1 MTRRDFHEHM
11 LSTLFAPIASL
22 LADPSVS
29 EIMVNGPSQVYLER
43 RGRIERTELC
53 FASAEALLAAL
64 RNVAQF
70 VGRPFDPA
78 HPVLEGRLPD
88 GSRLQAV
95 APPAAPEGPMVSIRR
110 FSRTP
115 LTLDDLLAAGALDEP
130 TAAEIGAAIA
140 GKQNILIAGGTG
152 SGKTSLLNALSALIP
167 SDERVVVIEDS
178 QELSLQ
184 REHVVHLEAQPGDAQ
199 GRGQVTIRDLFKATL
214 RLRPDRIVVGELR
227 GAEALELISAT
238 TSGHGGCLSTLHAA
252 HPRDALARLE
262 TLAMMSDVRLPLP
275 ALRSRIASGID
286 LVVQVERNRS
296 GKRRICEIAQVLGL
310 DGSEGYMLAE
320 RERQE

>member
-1 MTRRDFHEHM
+1 
-11 LSTLFAPIASL
+11 
-22 LADPSVS
+22 
-29 EIMVNGPSQVYLER
+29 
-43 RGRIERTELC
+43 
-53 FASAEALLAAL
+53 
-64 RNVAQF
+64 
-70 VGRPFDPA
+70 
-78 HPVLEGRLPD
+78 
-88 GSRLQAV
+88 
-95 APPAAPEGPMVSIRR
+95 
-110 FSRTP
+110 TP

-167 SDERVVVIEDS
+167 SNERVVVIEDS